1 VPVYTGVYA
10 LGTAFVPCFTLETQ
24 LWHDGVMP
32 DKPTSEQ
39 IRREA
44 EKLRETAIDLM
55 DHAVLLIGKSVELEK
70 RILDRDRP
78 KPKPKK
84 KS

>member
-1 VPVYTGVYA
+1 V
-10 LGTAFVPCFTLETQ
+10 L
-24 LWHDGVMP
+24 

-55 DHAVLLIGKSVELEK
+55 DHAAMLITKSVQLEK
-70 RILDRDRP
+70 RILDRD

-84 KS
+84 A